1 MDVLNQDKLILF
13 FLFIVPGFISI
24 KIYNLLQP
32 SNHIESS
39 KLVIDAITY
48 SGINYAFLAIPIY
61 FVEKGQLL
69 SNCPF
74 LYYLF
79 YVLVFIIFPAVLPF
93 LLLRI
98 RKSKG
103 CATLPHPTGKAWDYV
118 FQNAPESWVKV
129 TLKDGTII
137 GGAYSGNS
145 FASSSPEPMQLYLS
159 EHWIMSE
166 EGGFERKVNNTTG
179 ILILNSDIVTVEFFK
194 K

>member
-13 FLFIVPGFISI
+13 FLFIVPGFISL

-32 SNHIESS
+32 SNYIESS

-61 FVEKGQLL
+61 FVEKSQLI
-69 SNCPF
+69 SDCPF

-79 YVLVFIIFPAVLPF
+79 YVFVFIIFPVILPF
-93 LLLRI
+93 IFLRI
-98 RKSKG
+98 RKSEW
-103 CATLPHPTGKAWDYV
+103 CAKLPHPTGKAWDYV
-118 FQNAPESWVKV
+118 FQNAPESWIKV

-137 GGAYSGNS
+137 GGAYSGDS

-159 EHWIMSE
+159 EHWIMNKD
-166 EGGFERKVNNTTG
+166 GGFERKVNSTSG